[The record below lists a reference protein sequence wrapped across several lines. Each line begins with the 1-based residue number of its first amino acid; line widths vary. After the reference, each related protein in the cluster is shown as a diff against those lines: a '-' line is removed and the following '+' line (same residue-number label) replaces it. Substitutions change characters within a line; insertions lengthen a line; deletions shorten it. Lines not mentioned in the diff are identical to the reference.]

1 MKIRKAIIAITIGL
15 VICIG
20 GCSSFFEED
29 LSIYRVKI
37 LAPADGISTVGD
49 NITFWWD
56 YVNGAT
62 NYEFQL
68 VNPKFDNVYRVVQD
82 SILSGNKI
90 IVDLDPGTY
99 QWRVRAYNE
108 SSSSPFSIQNIF
120 IIQAEPDNEIIT
132 NQ

>member
-68 VNPKFDNVYRVVQD
+68 VNPKFDNVYRVVKD

-99 QWRVRAYNE
+99 QWRVRAL
-108 SSSSPFSIQNIF
+108 Q
-120 IIQAEPDNEIIT
+120 
-132 NQ
+132 